1 MTGAAL
7 GLDFRDMTAAD
18 LEQGLALSRSAG
30 WNQTREDWR
39 LLLSLGPGL
48 FRVAVRGHE
57 IVASGGAACYGG
69 ALAWICMIL
78 VAPAERG
85 RGLGTRIF
93 DDVLERVR
101 RLAGEGKVR
110 SVGLDATPA
119 GRGLYLQRGFV
130 DGPALVRLRV
140 EPGEATSRSNGTAP
154 LAAAELDRV
163 LEQDRSIF
171 GADRG
176 VVLRALAASAPELA
190 QAVLEGGRVRA
201 YCFGRHGDHADQLG
215 PVVGE
220 SADPA
225 LVLVKS
231 ALAAP
236 RRRPL
241 VLDARADPRWL
252 AALAEL
258 GFREARPLTRMYLGP
273 ARPPAL
279 PELERA
285 ILGPEFG

>member
-1 MTGAAL
+1 MSGPAP
-7 GLDFRDMTAAD
+7 GLDFRDMTGAD
-18 LEQGLALSRSAG
+18 LGQGLALSRSAG
-30 WNQTREDWR
+30 WNQTLEDWR

-48 FRVAVRGHE
+48 FRVVLRGGE
-57 IVASGGAACYGG
+57 IVASGGAARYGT
-69 ALAWICMIL
+69 LAWICMIL

-85 RGLGTRIF
+85 RGLGTRVF
-93 DDVLERVR
+93 DDVLDRVR
-101 RLAGEGKVR
+101 RLAGEGELR

-140 EPGEATSRSNGTAP
+140 EPGGAAGRSSVTTP
-154 LAAAELDRV
+154 LSAAELDRV
-163 LEQDRSIF
+163 LEQDRSVF

-176 VVLRALAASAPELA
+176 AVLRALAASAPELA
-190 QAVLEGGRVRA
+190 HVVFEGGSVRA

-215 PVVGE
+215 PIVGE
-220 SADPA
+220 GDRALA
-225 LVLVKS
+225 LVRS

-241 VLDARADPRWL
+241 ILDARAEPRWL
-252 AALAEL
+252 AALAGL
-258 GFREARPLTRMYLGP
+258 GFREARALTRMYLGP
-273 ARPPAL
+273 ARPPAR
-279 PELERA
+279 PELEPV